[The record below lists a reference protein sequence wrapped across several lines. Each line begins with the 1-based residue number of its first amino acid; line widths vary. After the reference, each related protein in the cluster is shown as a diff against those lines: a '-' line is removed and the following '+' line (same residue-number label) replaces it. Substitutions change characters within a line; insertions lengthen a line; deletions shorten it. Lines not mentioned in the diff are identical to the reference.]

1 MFDQTPILVGLEVG
15 TSKVCAVVGE
25 LHGDGQLTIIGLG
38 QSPSRG
44 VRKGE
49 ITDLEQARLDI
60 QAALSEA
67 EQMANVEIRSVFLG
81 VSGAHIRGFNN
92 RGVHPITSEDHEV
105 TEQDVHDVIQNA
117 QTINLPASH
126 EVIHAIRQHFLV
138 DGQDGILNPVGML
151 GGRLEVDVHI
161 IHGHVHRLQ
170 NAVRAV
176 RELHLEVEDVVF
188 NGLASALAIL
198 DREQKELGALVVD
211 MGGGTTDYVVY
222 TGGIL
227 RHAGVLAVGGDHLTN
242 DLASGLKVAL
252 SRAEQLKVDYGA
264 ALVDDRIRGQTLDL
278 TNEFGA
284 TLRTVHLEHLRR
296 IMHLRLEETFELVR
310 QEIEEAGLYESLRA
324 GVFLCGGCAR
334 IPLVTQLAEQV
345 FGLPVFQGRT
355 QAVNGL
361 KTALDQPEFA
371 CAIGLLKYG
380 AQRRRPALRSRGLM
394 QNFTQTLRELFFRR

>member
-1 MFDQTPILVGLEVG
+1 MFDRTFILVGLEVG

-25 LHGDGQLTIIGLG
+25 AHGDGQVTVIGVG

-49 ITDLEQARLDI
+49 ITDLDQARQDI
-60 QAALSEA
+60 QAALAEA

-81 VSGAHIRGFNN
+81 VSGGHIRGFNN
-92 RGVHPITSEDHEV
+92 RGVKPITAEDHEI
-105 TEQDVHDVIQNA
+105 TDQDVADAMEHA
-117 QTINLPASH
+117 RSINLPADH
-126 EVIHAIRQHFLV
+126 EVLHAVRQHFLV
-138 DGQDGILNPVGML
+138 DGQNGILNPVGML
-151 GGRLEVDVHI
+151 GGLLEVDVHI
-161 IHGHVHRLQ
+161 IHGHVHRLR
-170 NAVRAV
+170 NTVRAV

-198 DREQKELGALVVD
+198 GREQKELGALVVD

-222 TGGIL
+222 ADGIL
-227 RHAGVLAVGGDHLTN
+227 RHAGVLAVGGDHVTN

-252 SRAEQLKVDYGA
+252 SRAEQLKIDYGA
-264 ALVDDRIRGQTLDL
+264 ALVDERIRGQTLDL

-284 TLRTVHLEHLRR
+284 TLRTIHLEHLRR

-310 QEIEEAGLYESLRA
+310 QEVEEAGLYDAIRA

-334 IPLVTQLAEQV
+334 IPHVTQLAEQV
-345 FGLPVFQGRT
+345 FGLPVFLGRT
-355 QAVNGL
+355 QAVSGL
-361 KTALDQPEFA
+361 KSALDQPEFA

-380 AQRRRPALRSRGLM
+380 AQRRRP
-394 QNFTQTLRELFFRR
+394 TLRPGLVQSVKETLRHWFHRS